1 MFPTHSFFE
10 LRPPR
15 IDFSAFGS
23 LDLAHK
29 SIIMGLSVNVACRNN
44 SGAVGGG
51 NKTKEDALNS
61 PGRPEEGEDRH
72 MSLLEAICWC
82 VVCMKQEEFTDVN
95 KTVTC
100 PTDARVGQEVT

>member
-1 MFPTHSFFE
+1 M
-10 LRPPR
+10 
-15 IDFSAFGS
+15 
-23 LDLAHK
+23 
-29 SIIMGLSVNVACRNN
+29 NVACRNN

-61 PGRPEEGEDRH
+61 PGRPEEEEEDRH

-82 VVCMKQEEFTDVN
+82 VVCMKQEFTDVN

>member
-1 MFPTHSFFE
+1 M
-10 LRPPR
+10 
-15 IDFSAFGS
+15 
-23 LDLAHK
+23 
-29 SIIMGLSVNVACRNN
+29 NVACRNN

-61 PGRPEEGEDRH
+61 PGRPEEEEEDKEKEEEDKEDKEDRHRH

-100 PTDARVGQEVT
+100 PTDAVSGKGPYMVCSVSVSLRVGLNTWTY